1 MNKPTK
7 LAMAT
12 SQGTVSDAEWEARVD
27 LVGMKEVAHHLPV
40 IDTV

>member
-12 SQGTVSDAEWEARVD
+12 SQGDRRRTPNGRRGSISPPSIGWSPITA
-27 LVGMKEVAHHLPV
+27 G
-40 IDTV
+40 TT